1 MSGYIDQ
8 NLQPGETVKYR
19 GRPSKTAVLLRPTVL
34 FVTFVILDSIDH
46 SLTNSVSTT
55 STPGAKTGAEILL
68 GFVIFFNL
76 LAMIVSFIG
85 ALVFLNS
92 AEYAVTDRR
101 VVAKYG
107 LIRRN
112 VVDILLTRVSGVKV
126 NQSAPGR
133 MFGFGN
139 VLVLASGAN
148 RQVAYVKNPQGFQ
161 SAILAQ
167 LEEARLLKGTAAY
180 TLDVKLSA
188 QGSKPRQE
196 SSPSPTSAPPLP
208 PGTRA
213 QWATDPFD
221 QASLRYW
228 DGDRWTD
235 HVSPAP

>member
-8 NLQPGETVKYR
+8 NLQPGEAVKYR
-19 GRPSKTAVLLRPTVL
+19 GRPSKTAVLLRPTFL
-34 FVTFVILDSIDH
+34 LVTFMILDSIDH
-46 SLTNSVSTT
+46 SLSNSASTT
-55 STPGAKTGAEILL
+55 SAAGAKTGAEIIL
-68 GFVIFFNL
+68 GILVFFNL

-107 LIRRN
+107 LLRRN

-180 TLDVKLSA
+180 TLDVRLSA
-188 QGSKPRQE
+188 QGSMPRQG

-208 PGTRA
+208 PGTPA

-221 QASLRYW
+221 QSSLRYW